1 MTVEDII
8 NAKDIISLL
17 VCMGGND
24 ITWKSMFGTID
35 EYQKWLL
42 NAVYDKTRYKVVG
55 VFDVERNVLG
65 YLVIELINAYNHK
78 ELFIH
83 DAFISVNHRNEGLSQ
98 LLFKPVVHAVV
109 NTNIKRL
116 RWSSTQVPEEF
127 WKDKCFG
134 FEVKALKYYYIDRDD
149 KLMEHY
155 KKLSGEQDESL

>member
-1 MTVEDII
+1 MTTEDII
-8 NAKDIISLL
+8 NAKDIVSLL

-24 ITWKSMFGTID
+24 ITWKAMFGTID

-55 VFDVERNVLG
+55 VFDEERNVLG
-65 YLVIELINAYNHK
+65 YLVIELVTAYNHK

-83 DAFISVNHRNEGLSQ
+83 DAFISESHRKSGLSQ

-109 NTNIKRL
+109 NTDIKKL
-116 RWSSTQVPEEF
+116 KWASSQVPFEF

-134 FEVKALKYYYIDRDD
+134 FEVKPLKYYCINRDD
-149 KLMEHY
+149 DFMKHY
-155 KKLSGEQDESL
+155 VGGSNENL